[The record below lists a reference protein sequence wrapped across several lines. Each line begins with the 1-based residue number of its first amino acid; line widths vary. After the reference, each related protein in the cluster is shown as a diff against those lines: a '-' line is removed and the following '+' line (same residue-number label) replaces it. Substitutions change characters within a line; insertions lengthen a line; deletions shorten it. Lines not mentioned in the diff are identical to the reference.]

1 MDTEKISKDF
11 NHTLAVA
18 RKLLENANPTDTITM
33 TMTKEELIWLS
44 NVIS

>member
-11 NHTLAVA
+11 NHTLEVS
-18 RKLLENANPTDTITM
+18 RKLLENSNPTDIITITL
-33 TMTKEELIWLS
+33 TKEEIVWLS

>member
-18 RKLLENANPTDTITM
+18 RKLLENSDLTDTITM
-33 TMTKEELIWLS
+33 TLTKEELIWLS
-44 NVIS
+44 NVLS